1 MSSWVAVIVVTYM
14 AYVMFERGS
23 ILSPYK
29 KDDKLNI
36 DDPKLED
43 KIRKKY
49 FKED

>member
-14 AYVMFERGS
+14 AYVMFEMCIIS
-23 ILSPYK
+23 SPYK
-29 KDDKLNI
+29 KDDKLSI
-36 DDPKLED
+36 DHPKLED